1 MRVAFATSIRY
12 ACLSLALIAAAP
24 VAAQQQSPGQ
34 GDSAASTGQSR
45 GEALE
50 QAYKK
55 EFAFLAA
62 QRRDLQERLQAFKQ
76 RSAQERQAVLREI
89 DQLQGQVVRLEN
101 EAEQLQA
108 QVREAERAVQ
118 SNQDNQQV
126 LEATFQQAEVTL
138 DEHGV
143 ELIGTDRFAALSEAD
158 KIRALFAAADETSA
172 RLGSIRESEG
182 SFFLTDGTKV
192 DGTVVRIGAVAAY
205 GVSDQ
210 AAGALAPAG
219 GGRFKLW
226 PASDGDTARAVADGR
241 IPQTLPIFLFES
253 LNQNVET
260 DVRESIVGHIQSGG
274 SIAWII
280 MGLGALA
287 LLLILLRVL
296 FLSRASSSTDRIEK
310 QVGELV
316 RQGKTDEAQV
326 ALQKVRGSA
335 ARVVATALR
344 NLKRDRQHLEDLISE
359 GILREQSTLN
369 RFGAVILMIAAVTPL
384 LGLLGTVTGMISTF
398 DVITKFGTGD
408 PKLLSG
414 GISTALVTTELGL
427 AVAIPTLL
435 IGNLLSGWAERIK
448 DEMEKAALRVTN
460 IHEEAR
466 A

>member
-1 MRVAFATSIRY
+1 MQAAFATSLRY
-12 ACLSLALIAAAP
+12 AFLGLLLLAAAP
-24 VAAQQQSPGQ
+24 VAAQQQSSGQ
-34 GDSAASTGQSR
+34 SDTAADGGQSR
-45 GEALE
+45 GAALE

-62 QRRDLQERLQAFKQ
+62 QRRDLQQRLAAFKQ
-76 RSAQERQAVLREI
+76 RAGQERQSVQREI

-126 LEATFQQAEVTL
+126 LDATFQQAEVTL
-138 DEHGV
+138 EEHGV
-143 ELIGTDRFAALSEAD
+143 DLLGTDRFESLSEEE
-158 KIRALFAAADETSA
+158 KIRELFAAAGETSA

-192 DGTVVRIGAVAAY
+192 DGTIIRVGAVAAY

-226 PASDGDTARAVADGR
+226 PASNGETARALASGES
-241 IPQTLPIFLFES
+241 PQTLPIFLFES

-260 DVRESIVGHIQSGG
+260 EAEENVVEHIQSGG

-316 RQGKTDEAQV
+316 RQGKTEEAQA

-335 ARVVATALR
+335 SRVVATALR

-359 GILREQSTLN
+359 GILREQGTLN

-460 IHEEAR
+460 LYEEAR